1 MNKNTFNVN
10 DITFDIYSDSSVFG
24 DGTHETTNFML
35 ELMRKHEL
43 KDKNVIDIGTGTGVL
58 SVFASLSGAKRVLAL
73 DASATAIEWARKNFK
88 RNSVEVDVEVNNLTE
103 YIDEKADIIVANLPP
118 AEQVE
123 NLKSVKKNL
132 NEDGVLIISWL
143 KNLAFKQFVR
153 GFKVIEHIEG
163 IEYDAYVLKATD
175 EYEDDYIEDVGTV
188 GKPKPSAN
196 DVLNALLGVN

>member
-1 MNKNTFNVN
+1 MNKNTFNVK

-35 ELMRKHEL
+35 ELMGKYEI
-43 KDKNVIDIGTGTGVL
+43 KDKSVIDIGTGTGIL
-58 SVFASLSGAKRVLAL
+58 SVFAALSGASHVLAL
-73 DASATAIEWARKNFK
+73 DMSATAIEWARKNFK
-88 RNSVEVDVEVNNLTE
+88 KNNVEVDVEINNLTE

-123 NLKSVKKNL
+123 NLKDVKKNL
-132 NEDGVLIISWL
+132 NEDGIIIISWF
-143 KNLAFKQFVR
+143 KTLAFKQFVR

-163 IEYDAYVLKATD
+163 KEYDAYVLKATD
-175 EYEDDYIEDVGTV
+175 EYEDDFIEDVGTV
-188 GKPKPSAN
+188 VKPKPSAN